1 MTGELA
7 LLTDRLRA
15 AGCVFAEDEAAL
27 LADEA
32 ATAEEFETL
41 VGRRIEGAPLEHVV
55 GWAQFV
61 GQRVHVA
68 SGVFVP
74 RRRSELLAR
83 EAFALADAGS
93 IVLDLCCGSGALGAV
108 IAAAEP
114 LVEVFATDIDEN
126 AVACARRNLR
136 AERVFAGD
144 LFAPLPVSLRGR
156 IDVIA
161 ANAPY
166 VPTDELR
173 FMPPEARDHEPA
185 HALDGGSDGLD
196 VARRIIAAAPDW
208 LAPGGALLIETGSTQ
223 ATTLNALMTSAGLT
237 PRTVHDDGLDSTVVI
252 GSAD

>member
-1 MTGELA
+1 MTELEV
-7 LLTDRLRA
+7 LTARLRA

-41 VGRRIEGAPLEHVV
+41 VGRRIDGEPLEHVV

-108 IAAAEP
+108 IAATEP
-114 LVEVFATDIDEN
+114 LVEVFATDIDDN
-126 AVACARRNLR
+126 AVACARRNLG
-136 AERVFAGD
+136 AEHVFAGD
-144 LFAPLPVSLRGR
+144 LFEPLPASLRGK

-173 FMPPEARDHEPA
+173 FMPPEARNHEPV
-185 HALDGGSDGLD
+185 HALDGGGDGLD

-208 LAPGGALLIETGSTQ
+208 LAPGGALLIETGRTQ
-223 ATTLNALMTSAGLT
+223 ATTLSALMASAGLT
-237 PRTVHDDGLDSTVVI
+237 PRTVHDDELDSTVVI
-252 GSAD
+252 GSTD